1 MSSRLEKL
9 FGRTPRQRRVSFGA
23 VLAGL
28 VIVPLAVGGL
38 FAGALASAD
47 QRIDTIPAIVVNN
60 DTMVNL
66 PQPDGTTTPVL
77 AGRQLVTEL
86 TGPRA
91 GGEQSAG
98 FDWTI
103 SNSADAADALAAGDA
118 YAVLTIP
125 RDFSASVTS
134 LSGSSPQ
141 QAKLAIRTDDAH
153 SYLAGS
159 AAQSVGTAM
168 TSAFGRAITAQYL
181 TGFYAQLGTMGESLT
196 SAADGASQ
204 VSSGVDGLATGLDS
218 LAAGAAT
225 TSSGASSAAGG
236 AESFAS
242 GVTSYTQG
250 VDALATGLGRLSSGA
265 AGLGVL
271 RTGLP
276 AYASGVQQSATGF
289 AQLSQGLQPMLAANR
304 AAIAAVVPQ
313 GPAEAAQLAQIDTLV
328 ASLNS
333 LGAGLDALSAQSPAT
348 SLAGGGIGSVA
359 DGIAQSAAGAA
370 QLAAGSGALRSGAYN
385 LASGVSGLADGVT
398 QLADGTAAS
407 AAGAHQLAG
416 GAGTLATGLTS
427 GARQASA
434 AGDQDADATAK
445 VVSEPVTVSTTRAN
459 EIGSIGPVIGMVV
472 VPLGLWIGAL
482 AIFLLLRP
490 VSPLALASTASTGR
504 IVLRSLGRGFGIAAA
519 QAVAITLLLHAAL
532 GVSWALL
539 PSTLSFALLLALV
552 FVAVHHALTVAFGR
566 AGIVVSLVLLALQL
580 TSAGGLYP
588 IEIVAKPFQLVSP
601 FLPLTWAVDGM
612 QAIVSGVGGAEV
624 AASAAALAAFALFGV
639 LVSLWVVGRRRGARS
654 FSFALSRS

>member
-9 FGRTPRQRRVSFGA
+9 FSRTPGQRRRSFGA

-28 VIVPLAVGGL
+28 IIVPLAVGGL

-60 DTMVNL
+60 DTMVDL
-66 PQPDGTTTPVL
+66 AQPDGTTTPVL

-86 TGPRA
+86 TAPRA
-91 GGEQSAG
+91 DGKPSAG
-98 FDWTI
+98 FDWAI

-125 RDFSASVTS
+125 KDFSASVTS
-134 LSGSSPQ
+134 LSGSDPK
-141 QAKLAIRTDDAH
+141 QANLAIRTDDAH

-168 TSAFGRAITAQYL
+168 TSAFGRAVTEQYL
-181 TGFYAQLGTMGESLT
+181 TGFYGQLGTMGQSIT

-204 VSSGVDGLATGLDS
+204 VSSAADGLATGLDS
-218 LAAGAAT
+218 LASGAAT
-225 TSSGASSAAGG
+225 TSSGAASAAGG

-242 GVTSYTQG
+242 GVTKYTQG
-250 VDALATGLGRLSSGA
+250 TDALSAGLGRLSSGA
-265 AGLGVL
+265 AGLDGL

-276 AYASGVQQSATGF
+276 AYASGVQQSAAGF
-289 AQLSQGLQPMLAANR
+289 AQLSQGLQPILAANR

-313 GPAEAAQLAQIDTLV
+313 GPEEAAQLAQIDTLV
-328 ASLNS
+328 ASLNG
-333 LGAGLDALSAQSPAT
+333 LGAGLDALSAQSPAI
-348 SLAGGGIGSVA
+348 SQAGGGIGGVV

-370 QLAAGSGALRSGAYN
+370 QLAAGSSSLRSGADD
-385 LASGVSGLADGVT
+385 LATGVSGLAGGVT

-427 GARQASA
+427 GADQASA
-434 AGDQDADATAK
+434 LGDQNAEATAQ
-445 VVSEPVTVSTTRAN
+445 VVSEPVTVTTTRAN
-459 EIGSIGPVIGMVV
+459 KIDSIGPVIGMVV

-490 VSPLALASTASTGR
+490 VDSLALASTASTGR
-504 IVLRSLGRGFGIAAA
+504 IVLRSLGRAFGIAAA
-519 QAVAITLLLHAAL
+519 QAVAIVALLHSAL
-532 GVSWALL
+532 GVSWTLL
-539 PSTLSFALLLALV
+539 PVTLPFALLLGLV

-588 IEIVAKPFQLVSP
+588 LEIVAKPFQLVSP

-624 AASAAALAAFALFGV
+624 AASAAALAAFALLAV

-654 FSFALSRS
+654 FGFALSQS

>member
-1 MSSRLEKL
+1 MSARLERL
-9 FGRTPRQRRVSFGA
+9 FSRTPGQRRRSFGS

-28 VIVPLAVGGL
+28 IIVPLAVGGL

-66 PQPDGTTTPVL
+66 AKPDGTTTPVL

-86 TGPRA
+86 TAHPA
-91 GGEQSAG
+91 GGKPSAG

-103 SNSADAADALAAGDA
+103 SNSTDAAKALAAGKA

-125 RDFSASVTS
+125 KDFSASVTS
-134 LSGSSPQ
+134 LSGSTPH
-141 QAKLAIRTDDAH
+141 QANLAIRTDDAH

-168 TSAFGRAITAQYL
+168 TSTFGRAITQQYL
-181 TGFYAQLGTMGESLT
+181 TGFYGQLGTIGDSLAG
-196 SAADGASQ
+196 AADGALQ
-204 VSSGVDGLATGLDS
+204 LSSGVDGLATGLDS
-218 LAAGAAT
+218 LASGAAT
-225 TSSGASSAAGG
+225 ASSGAASAAGG

-242 GVTSYTQG
+242 GVTTYTQG
-250 VDALATGLGRLSSGA
+250 ADALSAGLARLSSGA
-265 AGLGVL
+265 AGLGAL
-271 RTGLP
+271 RPGLP
-276 AYASGVQQSATGF
+276 AYAGGVQQSAAGF
-289 AQLSQGLQPMLAANR
+289 TQLNQGLQPLLAANR

-313 GPAEAAQLAQIDTLV
+313 GPAEIEQLARIDKLA
-328 ASLNS
+328 ASLNG
-333 LGAGLDALSAQSPAT
+333 LGTGLDALSAQSPAI
-348 SLAGGGIGSVA
+348 SQAGAGIGSVV

-370 QLAAGSGALRSGAYN
+370 QLAAGSGALRSGADG
-385 LASGVSGLADGVT
+385 LASGVSGLAGGVT

-407 AAGAHQLAG
+407 AAGARQLAG
-416 GAGTLATGLTS
+416 GAGTLATGLAG
-427 GARQASA
+427 GADQASA
-434 AGDQDADATAK
+434 LDDQDAAATAQ

-459 EIGSIGPVIGMVV
+459 KIDSIGPVIGMLV

-504 IVLRSLGRGFGIAAA
+504 IVLRSLGRAFGIAAA
-519 QAVAITLLLHAAL
+519 QAVVIVALLHAAL
-532 GVSWALL
+532 GVSWTLL
-539 PSTLSFALLLALV
+539 PATMSFALLLALV

-601 FLPLTWAVDGM
+601 FLPLTWAVGGM

-624 AASAAALAAFALFGV
+624 AASAAALAAFALLGL
-639 LVSLWVVGRRRGARS
+639 LVSLGVIARRRGARS
-654 FSFALSRS
+654 LALALS